1 MVNRSATRMN
11 FFDLDKLN
19 RTPLAT
25 DPYAFVVVPGFL
37 TPAALERIRGA
48 YPKIDRPGS
57 FPVSELE
64 FGAPF
69 RDFLAELEGPAL
81 RHAIEAK
88 FGLDLSDKP
97 TMVTVRGQCSPRDG
111 GIHTDSKSKLITVL
125 LYLNDPWEAEGGR
138 LRLLRSDRDLDDFAV
153 ELPPDEGLLLA
164 FRRGTHSFHGHKP
177 FAGPR
182 RVIQLNW
189 VAHRGHV
196 YWDLMRHRISAFF
209 KRAA

>member
-1 MVNRSATRMN
+1 MT
-11 FFDLDKLN
+11 FLDLAKLE

-25 DPYAFVVVPGFL
+25 DPYEFVVVPGFL
-37 TPAALERIRGA
+37 PAAALERIRA
-48 YPKIDRPGS
+48 SYPRIDKPGS
-57 FPVSELE
+57 FPVSEVDY
-64 FGAPF
+64 GAAF
-69 RDFLAELEGPAL
+69 RDFLAELDGPEF

-97 TMVTVRGQCSPRDG
+97 TMVTVRGQCSARDG

-125 LYLNDPWEAEGGR
+125 IYLNDPWEAEGGR
-138 LRLLRSDRDLDDFAV
+138 LRLLRSPDDLEDYAL
-153 ELPPDEGLLLA
+153 ELPPDAGLLLA
-164 FRRGTHSFHGHKP
+164 FRRGARSFHGHKP
-177 FAGPR
+177 FQGPR

-196 YWDLMRHRISAFF
+196 YWDLMRHRLSALF